1 MAIYD
6 FKCPECDTVCR
17 DVVLPM
23 MHEDDEH
30 PHCHNCDAET
40 HHYITKTPMMF
51 MRDVD
56 YAVPFQAGKKK
67 EVITGSRQ
75 RKEFMARNNLM
86 DANEIMEKPTHEE
99 QQKTI
104 HEVNESIAA
113 ITPTKRQKEEMKA
126 SGLGD
131 IVE

>member
-1 MAIYD
+1 MAVYD

-23 MHEDDEH
+23 MHEDEDH
-30 PHCHNCDAET
+30 PHCYNCDAKT

-56 YAVPFQAGKKK
+56 YAVPFEAGKDK
-67 EVITGSRQ
+67 EVITSSRQ

-86 DANEIMEKPTHEE
+86 DANEIMEAPTHKE
-99 QQKTI
+99 QKKARD
-104 HEVNESIAA
+104 EVKESIAA
-113 ITPTKRQKEEMKA
+113 ITPNEQQKDQMKQ

-131 IVE
+131 IVD